1 MEAPIR
7 WLDPRQS
14 PTIRTRLEQIQFS
27 IYRLTAMKTRKEILE
42 EFVAQDPNDSF
53 SRYALALELEK
64 ENRVSDALPQL
75 REVIARDPGLVAAYQ
90 QLGRLLA
97 QSGADAEA
105 REIYRQGISVA
116 TGAGDQRAR
125 SEMQLALDM
134 LD

>member
-1 MEAPIR
+1 
-7 WLDPRQS
+7 
-14 PTIRTRLEQIQFS
+14 
-27 IYRLTAMKTRKEILE
+27 MKTRKEILE
-42 EFVAQDPNDSF
+42 EFIAQDPNDSF

-64 ENRVSDALPQL
+64 ENRVSDALPLL

-97 QSGADAEA
+97 QSGSIDEA

-116 TGAGDQRAR
+116 TAAGEQRAR